1 MNRFRNSLPFL
12 LAIVVFV
19 AVIWTLPAAWCRRG
33 ADQWRQGDLETQ
45 QRLARTVAAQIEA
58 GLTTGDFQTQSELF
72 NGEWLFG
79 THLMAGIGFCQL
91 VRQHPETA
99 AEWTPVIEA
108 CIRELLSSQVGEF
121 DRKSWKADALE
132 TLQTDQGH
140 AAYLGYLNF
149 LLGLYREIHPQNEF
163 VPLNEAITTALSR
176 RLSQSPNGLVAT
188 YPNEWYPV
196 DNTPIL
202 ASIALHARATG
213 KDHSHLLRRVE
224 SLWRVRYVDA
234 ETGLLIQ
241 AINADGSVRDLPRGS
256 GTTLGIFFLHHA
268 YPKLTADLFS
278 AVQQQ
283 LVTSFLSFGA
293 VREYPHGISGPMDID
308 SGPVIFGF
316 GFSSTG
322 FALAGAR
329 IYGDA
334 PLFGRLYSSAI
345 LAGAPTYREDRM
357 DFLTAGPLG
366 NAILL
371 AMFTA
376 PRNP

>member
-1 MNRFRNSLPFL
+1 MR
-12 LAIVVFV
+12 
-19 AVIWTLPAAWCRRG
+19 
-33 ADQWRQGDLETQ
+33 GDLETQ
-45 QRLARTVAAQIEA
+45 QQLARTVAAQMREGMTSA
-58 GLTTGDFQTQSELF
+58 DFQTQSELF

-79 THLMAGIGFCQL
+79 THLMAGIGLCQL

-99 AEWTPVIEA
+99 AEWTPVIES
-108 CIRELLSSQVGEF
+108 CIRELLSPQVREF
-121 DRKSWKADALE
+121 DRKSWQADALE
-132 TLQTDQGH
+132 TLDTDQGH

-163 VPLNEAITTALSR
+163 VPLNDAITTALIR
-176 RLSQSPNGLVAT
+176 RLSQSPIGLVAT

-202 ASIALHARATG
+202 ASIALHSRATG
-213 KDHSHLLRRVE
+213 KDYSRLLTREE
-224 SLWRVRYVDA
+224 SLWRSRYVDA
-234 ETGLLIQ
+234 DTGLLIQ
-241 AINADGSVRDLPRGS
+241 AVNGDGSLRDLPRGS

-268 YPKLTADLFS
+268 YPKFTAELFS
-278 AVQQQ
+278 AVQRQ
-283 LVTSFLSFGA
+283 LVTRFLSFGA
-293 VREYPHGISGPMDID
+293 VREYPHGMSGSMDID

-316 GFSSTG
+316 GFSATG

-329 IYGDA
+329 IFDDA
-334 PLFGRLYSSAI
+334 DLFGRLFSSAI
-345 LAGAPTYREDRM
+345 LAGAPTYRENRM